1 MKGQR
6 KRKRTT
12 EDEYDSSDLDGS
24 KDEKDDSSS
33 DDEERDNPGERTEDK
48 TKVDDM
54 DTEDDHIQ
62 YLRQVAT
69 NAHYGK
75 LLACLVRLPVGA
87 VFTVISVYYY

>member
-1 MKGQR
+1 
-6 KRKRTT
+6 
-12 EDEYDSSDLDGS
+12 
-24 KDEKDDSSS
+24 
-33 DDEERDNPGERTEDK
+33 
-48 TKVDDM
+48 M

-75 LLACLVRLPVGA
+75 LLTCLVRLPVGA